1 VDTVMQSPVRQ
12 VIPFSGGTEVTLP
25 SGPHYYSSKRW
36 VGSINGGVTPEQA
49 FESLTRHATPYQSV
63 TSVDGGIVDIP
74 GVGRVRQH
82 VDPDRMTIVNT
93 TEPGHLLHPGNVF
106 RSIVREGNDLYVVT
120 EGYGTGI
127 FPEVNKAVLSKG
139 WLDPDGKM
147 RVELNNQIRGYPMDE
162 MNAVAGTGATR
173 LASDSQPAATQPV
186 ATQPADRPELRIPP
200 PIFFPPY

>member
-1 VDTVMQSPVRQ
+1 
-12 VIPFSGGTEVTLP
+12 
-25 SGPHYYSSKRW
+25 
-36 VGSINGGVTPEQA
+36 
-49 FESLTRHATPYQSV
+49 
-63 TSVDGGIVDIP
+63 
-74 GVGRVRQH
+74 
-82 VDPDRMTIVNT
+82 
-93 TEPGHLLHPGNVF
+93 
-106 RSIVREGNDLYVVT
+106 LYVVT

-127 FPEVNKAVLSKG
+127 FPEVNKAVLSKR

-173 LASDSQPAATQPV
+173 LASDSQPAATQLV